1 MTAAKGTLVA
11 VDGANGAALRA
22 AARAEDAAAPRA
34 QRGGVSV
41 WDASGVFEDLALA
54 DREAAGAPSAR
65 TLLLLYAADL
75 AFRLRWEIHPT
86 LAEGRT
92 VVAAPYVA
100 TAVAFGRAAGLPRGW
115 LNDLFAFAPR
125 PDEGRRVDAAPGR
138 GAAGFVEF
146 ACHQLARR
154 RDGLTS
160 RQLGDRARAY
170 LQTSGGRRGSRSSA
184 APAPRQRPR

>member
-1 MTAAKGTLVA
+1 MTAAMGTLVA
-11 VDGANGAALRA
+11 VDGANGGALRA
-22 AARAEDAAAPRA
+22 AARAEHAAAPRA

-54 DREAAGAPSAR
+54 DPEAGAPLAR
-65 TLLLLYAADL
+65 MLLLSYAADL
-75 AFRLRWEIHPT
+75 AFRLRWEIPPT

-125 PDEGRRVDAAPGR
+125 PDKARRVGAAPGR
-138 GAAGFVEF
+138 AAAGRSGFVEF
-146 ACHQLARR
+146 ACDRLAARP
-154 RDGLTS
+154 DGLTS
-160 RQLGDRARAY
+160 RQLADRARDY
-170 LQTSGGRRGSRSSA
+170 LQMSSGRRASR
-184 APAPRQRPR
+184 P

>member
-1 MTAAKGTLVA
+1 MTADMGTLVA
-11 VDGANGAALRA
+11 VDGANGKALRA
-22 AARAEDAAAPRA
+22 AARAEHAAAPRA
-34 QRGGVSV
+34 HRGGVSV

-54 DREAAGAPSAR
+54 DREAGAPSAR

-86 LAEGRT
+86 LANGRT

-125 PDEGRRVDAAPGR
+125 PDKARRVDAAPRRADAGR
-138 GAAGFVEF
+138 SGFVEF
-146 ACHQLARR
+146 ACDRLAARP
-154 RDGLTS
+154 DGLTS
-160 RQLGDRARAY
+160 RQLADRARAY
-170 LQTSGGRRGSRSSA
+170 LQTSGGRRGSR
-184 APAPRQRPR
+184 P

>member
-1 MTAAKGTLVA
+1 MTAATGTLVA
-11 VDGANGAALRA
+11 VDGANGGALRA
-22 AARAEDAAAPRA
+22 AARAEHAGAPRA

-54 DREAAGAPSAR
+54 DPEAAGAPSAR

-75 AFRLRWEIHPT
+75 AFRLRWEIRPT

-125 PDEGRRVDAAPGR
+125 PDKARRVGAAPGR
-138 GAAGFVEF
+138 AAAGRSGFVEF
-146 ACHQLARR
+146 ACDRLAARP
-154 RDGLTS
+154 DGLTS
-160 RQLGDRARAY
+160 RQLADRARDY
-170 LQTSGGRRGSRSSA
+170 LQTSGGRRGSR
-184 APAPRQRPR
+184 P